1 VSITEPTTDST
12 DTTRG
17 DEVSPSGL
25 RIRGLE
31 VGYRT
36 DRGLLRAVRGIDLD
50 VAPGERVGL
59 VGESGSGKT
68 TVVSALLG
76 LLPPDAE
83 VSGSVRLGADVLPV
97 GERTPSSAAAWRSV
111 RGRRLAAVPQGA
123 MAGLHPAHRVDRE
136 VAEVIAVHT
145 GADRSASIDRAHDL
159 LDRVNLGGR
168 ATRSFPHELSGGMRQ
183 RVALAAALACS
194 PEVLIADEPTVG
206 LDAVTAARFLE
217 LLLER
222 QADDGF
228 GLLIVSH
235 DLRTVHAA
243 CERLAVA
250 YAGRIVESAPT
261 DQLTGAPVHPYAAG
275 LLAAAP
281 SLADGGWSA
290 IPGTAPDLVFPQTG
304 CAFAPRC
311 PHAHHE
317 CDGVAP
323 TPVITP
329 GRRVECHL
337 VGNGP
342 DGEARAVPVTVFP
355 TVDRRP
361 AAAAGASIVTIRG
374 VSKTFHSRQWL
385 TRTDTAAL
393 VDVDLDLRSGEI
405 VGLVGSSGS
414 GKSTLARSLFGLV
427 EPDGGNIVVDG
438 DEIVGAT
445 RRDLRRI
452 RRRLALVHQDPYGS
466 LHPAMPVVDL
476 VAEPLAIDGI
486 ARTERRRRALDALAL
501 VGLDPSGDLGE
512 RRAGQ
517 LSGGQRQRIA
527 LARALV
533 ADPVVM
539 VLDEPMSMLDASVRA
554 GLAQA
559 LLDVRDAVGLA
570 LVVITHDLAEAAAT
584 CDRIVVL
591 DHGRIVEQGTV
602 AELLVGHTHPAT
614 RELFEL
620 AADPTR
626 SPTPAEELPDVRSS

>member
-1 VSITEPTTDST
+1 MTVAVAPDADSVRM
-12 DTTRG
+12 RG
-17 DEVSPSGL
+17 GL
-25 RIRGLE
+25 RIRDLH
-31 VGYRT
+31 VAYRT
-36 DRGLLRAVRGIDLD
+36 DRGLLRAVRGIDLE

-76 LLPPDAE
+76 LLPPDARIT
-83 VSGSVRLGADVLPV
+83 GDAHLGDDVLALD
-97 GERTPSSAAAWRSV
+97 AAATSETWRAV

-136 VAEVIAVHT
+136 VAEVISVHT
-145 GADRSASIDRAHDL
+145 GLERAEAIERAHDL
-159 LDRVNLGGR
+159 LDRVGLGGR

-222 QADDGF
+222 QDTDGF

-243 CERLAVA
+243 CDRLAVA

-261 DQLTGAPVHPYAAG
+261 GRLTDAAVHPYAAG

-290 IPGTAPDLVFPQTG
+290 IPGTAPDLVEPPHG

-311 PHAHHE
+311 PHHHDD
-317 CDGVAP
+317 CRSTAP
-323 TPVITP
+323 TPVTID
-329 GRRVECHL
+329 GHRVECHL
-337 VGNGP
+337 VDAGA
-342 DGEARAVPVTVFP
+342 DGDASGGHAAVPVTRFP
-355 TVDRRP
+355 TVERRP
-361 AAAAGASIVTIRG
+361 AGAIGDPIVVVRN
-374 VSKTFHSRQWL
+374 VSKTFRSRRL
-385 TRTDTAAL
+385 LARVDTDAL
-393 VDVDLDLRSGEI
+393 VDVDLDIRAGEI

-427 EPDGGNIVVDG
+427 VPDGGSIVVDG
-438 DEIVGAT
+438 DEIVGAR
-445 RRDLRRI
+445 RRDLRRL

-466 LHPAMPVVDL
+466 LHPAMSVVDL
-476 VAEPLAIDGI
+476 VAEPLAIDGV
-486 ARTERRRRALDALAL
+486 ARSDRRRRALDALAL
-501 VGLDPSGDLGE
+501 VGLDPSGDLGD

-533 ADPVVM
+533 AEPVVM

-554 GLAQA
+554 GIAQA
-559 LLDVRDAVGLA
+559 LLDVRDAVGVA
-570 LVVITHDLAEAAAT
+570 IVVITHDLAEAAAT

-591 DHGRIVEQGTV
+591 DHGRVVEQGAV
-602 AELLVGHTHPAT
+602 ADLLAHHSHPAT
-614 RELFEL
+614 RQLFDL

-626 SPTPAEELPDVRSS
+626 SPTPLAEERPDVRAP

>member
-1 VSITEPTTDST
+1 MTVAVVPDADRVDPPAPT
-12 DTTRG
+12 
-17 DEVSPSGL
+17 GL
-25 RIRGLE
+25 RVRELH
-31 VGYRT
+31 VAYRT
-36 DRGLLRAVRGIDLD
+36 DRGLLRAVRGVDLD
-50 VAPGERVGL
+50 VAAGERVGL

-76 LLPPDAE
+76 LLPPDARVTGE
-83 VSGSVRLGADVLPV
+83 AHLGTDVLSLDAGV
-97 GERTPSSAAAWRSV
+97 TSEAWRSV

-123 MAGLHPAHRVDRE
+123 MAGLHPAHRVDRQ
-136 VAEVIAVHT
+136 VAEVISVHT
-145 GADRSASIDRAHDL
+145 GLERAAATERAHEL
-159 LDRVNLGGR
+159 LDRVGLGGR

-222 QADDGF
+222 QEIDGF

-243 CERLAVA
+243 CDRLAVA

-261 DQLTGAPVHPYAAG
+261 GRLTGAAVHPYAAG

-290 IPGTAPDLVFPQTG
+290 IPGTAPDLVDPPAG
-304 CAFAPRC
+304 CAFASRC
-311 PHAHHE
+311 PHHHDD
-317 CDGVAP
+317 CDTTAPVAV
-323 TPVITP
+323 TV
-329 GRRVECHL
+329 GGHRVECHL
-337 VGNGP
+337 VDASEP
-342 DGEARAVPVTVFP
+342 DAHEEHGAVPATRFP
-355 TVDRRP
+355 TVERRP
-361 AAAAGASIVTIRG
+361 AGAVGDPIVVVRD
-374 VSKTFHSRQWL
+374 VSKTFRSRRL
-385 TRTDTAAL
+385 FNRVDTDAL
-393 VDVDLDLRSGEI
+393 VDVDLDIHTGEI

-427 EPDGGNIVVDG
+427 VPDAGSIVVDG
-438 DEIVGAT
+438 DEIVGAR
-445 RRDLRRI
+445 RRDLRRL

-466 LHPAMPVVDL
+466 LHPAMSVVEL
-476 VAEPLAIDGI
+476 VAEPLAIEGVG
-486 ARTERRRRALDALAL
+486 RPERRRRALEALAL
-501 VGLDPSGDLGE
+501 VGLDPSGDLGD

-533 ADPVVM
+533 AEPVVM

-554 GLAQA
+554 GIAQA
-559 LLDVRDAVGLA
+559 LLDVRDAVGVA
-570 LVVITHDLAEAAAT
+570 IVVITHDLAEAAAT

-591 DHGRIVEQGTV
+591 DHGRVVEQGTV
-602 AELLVGHTHPAT
+602 ADLLAHHTHPAT
-614 RELFEL
+614 RQLFEL

-626 SPTPAEELPDVRSS
+626 SPTTLGGEPLDVGPS